1 MKTFKDVAGLFKTL
15 AQTYMVS
22 GPWRPAYK
30 TGNLYK
36 RVGDFNTANQMLR
49 EEEGK
54 YTLVLNYAPPGAEYG
69 KFVHDGHRT
78 RSGGF
83 VEARPFAQ
91 FASQDATLKS
101 LIEEVIINNLKKE
114 ADKVGAQL
122 DIKFGAFTKK

>member
-36 RVGDFNTANQMLR
+36 TVGDYNTATRMLR

-54 YTLVLNYAPPGAEYG
+54 YTIVLNYAPPGAEYG
-69 KFVHDGHRT
+69 KFVEEGT
-78 RSGGF
+78 RYMD
-83 VEARPFAQ
+83 ARPFAQ
-91 FASQDATLKS
+91 YASQDATLKS
-101 LIEEVIINNLKKE
+101 LINEVILNNLKKE
-114 ADKVGAQL
+114 ADKIGDKFQ
-122 DIKFGAFTKK
+122 IKLEGFTKK

>member
-69 KFVHDGHRT
+69 KFVEEGT
-78 RSGGF
+78 RYMD
-83 VEARPFAQ
+83 ARPFAQ

-101 LIEEVIINNLKKE
+101 LIGEVITNNLRKE
-114 ADKVGAQL
+114 AEKVGTQL

>member
-54 YTLVLNYAPPGAEYG
+54 YTIVLNYAPPGAEYG
-69 KFVHDGHRT
+69 KFVEEGT
-78 RSGGF
+78 RYMD
-83 VEARPFAQ
+83 ARPFAQ

-101 LIEEVIINNLKKE
+101 LIEEVIKNNLRKE
-114 ADKVGAQL
+114 AEKVGTQL

>member
-1 MKTFKDVAGLFKTL
+1 MKTFKDVAGLYKTL
-15 AQTYMVS
+15 ALTYMVS

-30 TGNLYK
+30 TGNLYR
-36 RVGDFNTANQMLR
+36 RVGDFNTANQMLK

-69 KFVHDGHRT
+69 KFVEEGT
-78 RSGGF
+78 RYMD
-83 VEARPFAQ
+83 ARPFAQ

-101 LIEEVIINNLKKE
+101 LIEEVITNNLRKE
-114 ADKVGAQL
+114 AEKVGAQL

>member
-30 TGNLYK
+30 TGNLYR
-36 RVGDFNTANQMLR
+36 RVGDFNTANQMLK

-69 KFVHDGHRT
+69 KFVEEGT
-78 RSGGF
+78 RYMD
-83 VEARPFAQ
+83 ARPFAQ

-101 LIEEVIINNLKKE
+101 LIGEVITNNLRKE
-114 ADKVGAQL
+114 AEKVGTQL

>member
-30 TGNLYK
+30 TGNLYR
-36 RVGDFNTANQMLR
+36 RVGDFNTANQMLK

-69 KFVHDGHRT
+69 KFVEEGT
-78 RSGGF
+78 RYMD
-83 VEARPFAQ
+83 ARPFAQ

-101 LIEEVIINNLKKE
+101 LIEEVITNNLRKE
-114 ADKVGAQL
+114 AEKVGAQL

>member
-69 KFVHDGHRT
+69 KFVEEGT
-78 RSGGF
+78 RYMD
-83 VEARPFAQ
+83 ARPFAQ

-122 DIKFGAFTKK
+122 DIKFGSFTKK